1 MGNDVNM
8 NQDDMNKVFALNDA
22 DDINKLKTELI
33 KLGNVVR
40 NINSYLEELHKGKDL
55 LQDHVDEIRKI
66 FALRTTARQEYELAN
81 KNIVN
86 NDFES
91 ARDNITNLG
100 NTLINF
106 KNIYDN
112 LMQVIATKQNL
123 AGTNTVN
130 QQTTPQPNQANTS
143 TLPPLMTKF
152 KRFFENTPANLL
164 RSVDF
169 GKSLFSYFNPR
180 MEVPSDPAELLKAT
194 KALFEIGS
202 YQGTNFKDEDFV
214 RFVVDKVNNDPGLMT
229 FDMIADLVES
239 DAYQNF
245 GKHALSADHHA
256 KSKFKNW
263 VTKKSMLSK
272 INQTQDV
279 DVVLNADGL
288 KRVVNK
294 LVQEK
299 QKGNYFKEIDQKI
312 EQFDETY
319 VKHQSQDALKELQA
333 NASSGRRYAD
343 AIKGVNQIL
352 CNEDTASLLNETID
366 SAVLSAKKP
375 KEREALKLGIGIHT
389 NKILCAVAQRKSW
402 TNEELKSILIK
413 SSVEKNAEKFEQK
426 AEQINTQSQGEV
438 VETKKQ
444 VNNNNDFHPVLDV
457 AKTFGLSLVGSATIS
472 TITAIPG
479 VGQVVGPLV
488 GLATVVGAGVGS
500 LVSTYQQ
507 EKQKGEVTKAQAR
520 KIAMRAGFAMVRK
533 AVPYAVASAFG
544 PYGRTVGASMVFAKT
559 LFNDLA
565 RRAGVEKE
573 EVHGIK
579 NKIKSFGKKL
589 KAIGHNVNLVDGFKS
604 LTYAAAKGGAMYLG
618 ASVGAKLGSEF
629 SPKLSEFGSKVG
641 DKFKGIFNR
650 QSESPVVSND
660 EQVLMDTYENNR
672 SYEDV
677 QKNYHQRYQDL
688 CNDEDLMDT
697 YENNRSYE
705 DVQKIYNQRYQDDMI
720 KNLSPESLAEL
731 DALNDKIELT
741 PDARSTADVNN
752 HRQYVDGVKQDWY
765 THAEQAKAV
774 DLLEHAGVEDPM
786 GVLRKLG
793 SAARFFGGE
802 YQSTLDH
809 LCAGNLNNQDVENI
823 IESLSLIN
831 EEGGLA
837 SGVTVPMPAHNQTF
851 GGASELVTETVVL
864 PKHGQTFEN
873 TVNEVVTESVPLPNV
888 NHDSILQ
895 ETVEDSDDYASVRMP
910 EHGQLFGTTEN
921 SLDYQSDTSVTEN
934 VTESVTDNNFP
945 WFSPNL
951 NLNLSG
957 IHFNEP
963 VNSPAATEA
972 VVSSPEH
979 ELSNGVTVATE
990 TSVQLPEHGQFYESA
1005 TKIPLSTRDL

>member
-1 MGNDVNM
+1 MANDVIL
-8 NQDDMNKVFALNDA
+8 NQ

-33 KLGNVVR
+33 KLGNMVS

-55 LQDHVDEIRKI
+55 LQDHVDEIKKI
-66 FALRTTARQEYELAN
+66 FALRETARQEYGLAN
-81 KNIVN
+81 GNIEN

-100 NTLINF
+100 KTLVNF

-112 LMQVIATKQNL
+112 LKQVIATKQNL

-130 QQTTPQPNQANTS
+130 QQTASLPNQANAS

-152 KRFFENTPANLL
+152 KKFFENTPANLL

-194 KALFEIGS
+194 KALFEIGG

-256 KSKFKNW
+256 KSKFENW

-288 KRVVNK
+288 KRVVNN

-299 QKGNYFKEIDQKI
+299 QKGNYLKEIDQKI

-319 VKHQSQDALKELQA
+319 VKHQSPDALKELQA

-366 SAVLSAKKP
+366 SAVLSAKP

-426 AEQINTQSQGEV
+426 AEQIKAQPQGKV
-438 VETKKQ
+438 VETKMQ
-444 VNNNNDFHPVLDV
+444 VNNNDEFHPVLDV

-837 SGVTVPMPAHNQTF
+837 SGVTVPIPAHGQTF
-851 GGASELVTETVVL
+851 GGASELVA
-864 PKHGQTFEN
+864 
-873 TVNEVVTESVPLPNV
+873 
-888 NHDSILQ
+888 

-910 EHGQLFGTTEN
+910 DHGQLFGTTEN

-934 VTESVTDNNFP
+934 VTESVIDNNFP
-945 WFSPNL
+945 GLFPNL

-963 VNSPAATEA
+963 VNVPVATET
-972 VVSSPEH
+972 VVPLPEH
-979 ELSNGVTVATE
+979 ELSNGATVATE
-990 TSVQLPEHGQFYESA
+990 TSIPLPDHGQFYESA
-1005 TKIPLSTRDL
+1005 NKIPLPTRDL

>member
-1 MGNDVNM
+1 MANVL
-8 NQDDMNKVFALNDA
+8 NQDD
-22 DDINKLKTELI
+22 INELKTELI
-33 KLGNVVR
+33 KLGNEVG

-55 LQDHVDEIRKI
+55 LQGHVDEIRKI
-66 FALRTTARQEYELAN
+66 FDLRTTARQEYELAN
-81 KNIVN
+81 RNIEN
-86 NDFES
+86 NDFE
-91 ARDNITNLG
+91 AVRGNITNLG

-106 KNIYDN
+106 KNIYNN
-112 LMQVIATKQNL
+112 LSQVIATKQNL

-130 QQTTPQPNQANTS
+130 QQTASQQNQANAS

-152 KRFFENTPANLL
+152 KKFFENTPANLL

-194 KALFEIGS
+194 KALFEIGG

-239 DAYQNF
+239 EAYQNF

-256 KSKFKNW
+256 KSKFENW

-299 QKGNYFKEIDQKI
+299 QKGNYLKEIDQKI

-319 VKHQSQDALKELQA
+319 VKHQSPDALKELQA

-366 SAVLSAKKP
+366 SAVLSAKP
-375 KEREALKLGIGIHT
+375 KEREALKLGFGIHT

-426 AEQINTQSQGEV
+426 AEQIKAQPQGEV
-438 VETKKQ
+438 VETKMQ
-444 VNNNNDFHPVLDV
+444 VNNNNDFHPVPDV

-507 EKQKGEVTKAQAR
+507 EKQKGEVTKAQAG

-533 AVPYAVASAFG
+533 AAPYAVASAFG
-544 PYGRTVGASMVFAKT
+544 PYGRIAGASMVFAKT
-559 LFNDLA
+559 LCNDLA

-618 ASVGAKLGSEF
+618 ASVGAELGSEF
-629 SPKLSEFGSKVG
+629 GSKLSEFGSKVG
-641 DKFKGIFNR
+641 DKLSEFYPR
-650 QSESPVVSND
+650 QETPLASQNQVQRKLPNNAITQENL
-660 EQVLMDTYENNR
+660 EQ
-672 SYEDV
+672 
-677 QKNYHQRYQDL
+677 
-688 CNDEDLMDT
+688 
-697 YENNRSYE
+697 
-705 DVQKIYNQRYQDDMI
+705 
-720 KNLSPESLAEL
+720 L
-731 DALNDKIELT
+731 DAMDRIELT
-741 PDARSTADVNN
+741 ENARETAYVEND
-752 HRQYVDGVKQDWY
+752 RQFVDGVQKDWY
-765 THAEQAKAV
+765 TEQGQANAV
-774 DLLEHAGVEDPM
+774 ETLKKYGVDDQM

-837 SGVTVPMPAHNQTF
+837 SGVNIPMPAHNQTF
-851 GGASELVTETVVL
+851 GSANELVA
-864 PKHGQTFEN
+864 
-873 TVNEVVTESVPLPNV
+873 
-888 NHDSILQ
+888 
-895 ETVEDSDDYASVRMP
+895 ETVEDGVDYASVCMP

-921 SLDYQSDTSVTEN
+921 SLDYQSDTNVTEN
-934 VTESVTDNNFP
+934 VTESVSDNNFP
-945 WFSPNL
+945 GLFPNL

-957 IHFNEP
+957 IHFNESVNAP
-963 VNSPAATEA
+963 VATEA
-972 VVSSPEH
+972 VVPLPEH
-979 ELSNGVTVATE
+979 ELSNGVAVATE
-990 TSVQLPEHGQFYESA
+990 TSVPLPEHGQFYETA
-1005 TKIPLSTRDL
+1005 TKIPLPTRDL

>member
-1 MGNDVNM
+1 MLSFFFNYIVPNSDLCYDYRMNDVNL
-8 NQDDMNKVFALNDA
+8 NKEDMNNVFALNDA
-22 DDINKLKTELI
+22 DDINKLKTELT
-33 KLGNVVR
+33 KLSNEVG
-40 NINSYLEELHKGKDL
+40 NINSYLEELHKGKGL
-55 LQDHVDEIRKI
+55 LQNHVDEIRKI

-81 KNIVN
+81 RNIEN

-91 ARDNITNLG
+91 ARNNITNLG
-100 NTLINF
+100 KTLINF
-106 KNIYDN
+106 KNIYDD
-112 LMQVIATKQNL
+112 LRQVIATKRNQ
-123 AGTNTVN
+123 VN
-130 QQTTPQPNQANTS
+130 AS

-152 KRFFENTPANLL
+152 KKFFENTPANLL

-194 KALFEIGS
+194 KALFEIGG

-214 RFVVDKVNNDPGLMT
+214 RFMVDKVNNDPGLMT

-256 KSKFKNW
+256 KSKFENW

-299 QKGNYFKEIDQKI
+299 QKGNYLKEIDQKI
-312 EQFDETY
+312 KQFDETY
-319 VKHQSQDALKELQA
+319 VKHQSPDALKELQA
-333 NASSGRRYAD
+333 NASSGIRYTD

-366 SAVLSAKKP
+366 SAVLSAKP
-375 KEREALKLGIGIHT
+375 KDREALKLGIGIHT

-426 AEQINTQSQGEV
+426 AEQINAQSQGEV
-438 VETKKQ
+438 VETKIQ
-444 VNNNNDFHPVLDV
+444 VNNNNEFHPVLDV

-618 ASVGAKLGSEF
+618 ASVGAELG
-629 SPKLSEFGSKVG
+629 SEFGSKVG
-641 DKFKGIFNR
+641 GKLSEFYPR
-650 QSESPVVSND
+650 QQAPLASQNQVQNELPNNVITQENL
-660 EQVLMDTYENNR
+660 EQ
-672 SYEDV
+672 
-677 QKNYHQRYQDL
+677 
-688 CNDEDLMDT
+688 
-697 YENNRSYE
+697 
-705 DVQKIYNQRYQDDMI
+705 
-720 KNLSPESLAEL
+720 L
-731 DALNDKIELT
+731 DAMDHIELT
-741 PDARSTADVNN
+741 ENARETAYVEND
-752 HRQYVDGVKQDWY
+752 RQFVDGVQKDWY
-765 THAEQAKAV
+765 TEQGQANAV
-774 DLLEHAGVEDPM
+774 ETLKQYGVDDQM

-837 SGVTVPMPAHNQTF
+837 SGVTTPMPAHNQTF
-851 GGASELVTETVVL
+851 GSANELVAETVAL
-864 PKHGQTFEN
+864 PEHGQTFEN
-873 TVNEVVTESVPLPNV
+873 TVNEVVTESVPLPDV

-895 ETVEDSDDYASVRMP
+895 ETVEDSVDYASERMP

-921 SLDYQSDTSVTEN
+921 GLDYQSDTSVTEN

-945 WFSPNL
+945 GLFPNL
-951 NLNLSG
+951 NLNLAG

-963 VNSPAATEA
+963 VNAPVATEA
-972 VVSSPEH
+972 VVPLPEH
-979 ELSNGVTVATE
+979 ELSNGVAVATE
-990 TSVQLPEHGQFYESA
+990 TSVPLPEHGQFYESA
-1005 TKIPLSTRDL
+1005 TKIPLPTRDF